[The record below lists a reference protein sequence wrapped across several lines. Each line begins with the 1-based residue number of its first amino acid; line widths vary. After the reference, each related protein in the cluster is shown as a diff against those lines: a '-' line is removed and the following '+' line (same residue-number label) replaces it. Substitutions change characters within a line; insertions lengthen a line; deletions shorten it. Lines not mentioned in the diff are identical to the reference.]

1 MIKIGIYCIENTL
14 NHKKYIG
21 QAKDIYRRWEEH
33 KNKAFNKREKSYNSD
48 LYKDIRN
55 QGLNTFNFYILEE
68 CKLEELDEKEIYW
81 INFYQTYPP
90 ELGKG
95 YNIAEGGHGASKIPP
110 PNFLNELFYLLK
122 YTDLTQLEIA
132 DKLGITQ
139 SCVSTLNSGKYWKK
153 EGIDY
158 PIRKCSRAIKSK
170 NKVKINYNLPSKEE
184 LLYILYNYQNL
195 NKVASYYGCTTNN
208 LKIWMRK
215 YNISSV
221 RLKYINLYRVEYL
234 HLDPIKESGSWPK
247 VAQIDP
253 DTKEIIQV
261 FDSQYET
268 ASYLGLKRE
277 SITGLRKAIKEN
289 TLYKGYLWKHL
300 ENTQ

>member
-1 MIKIGIYCIENTL
+1 MVKTGIYCIENNL

-21 QAKDIYRRWEEH
+21 QAKDIDRRWKEH
-33 KNKAFNKREKSYNSD
+33 IKNISNKKRKEYNYD

-55 QGLNTFNFYILEE
+55 QGLNNFSFYIIEE
-68 CKLEELDEKEIYW
+68 CKVEELDEKEKYW
-81 INFYQTYPP
+81 INFYQTFPP

-110 PNFLNELFYLLK
+110 PNFLDELFYLLK

-132 DKLGITQ
+132 EKLGITQ

-153 EGIDY
+153 EGIEY

-170 NKVKINYNLPSKEE
+170 NKVKNNYNLPPKEE
-184 LLYILYNYQNL
+184 LLNILYNYQDL
-195 NKVASYYGCTTNN
+195 NKVALYYKCTVDN
-208 LKIWMRK
+208 LKIWMRR

-221 RLKYINLYRVEYL
+221 KLKYINIYRVEYL
-234 HLDPIKESGSWPK
+234 HLDPIKESIPWPR
-247 VAQIDP
+247 VAQLNP
-253 DTKEIIQV
+253 ETKEIIQI
-261 FDSQYET
+261 FNSQYET
-268 ASYLGLKRE
+268 AEYLGLKRE
-277 SITGLRKAIKEN
+277 SITGLRRAIKEDI
-289 TLYKGYLWKHL
+289 LYKGYFWKHL